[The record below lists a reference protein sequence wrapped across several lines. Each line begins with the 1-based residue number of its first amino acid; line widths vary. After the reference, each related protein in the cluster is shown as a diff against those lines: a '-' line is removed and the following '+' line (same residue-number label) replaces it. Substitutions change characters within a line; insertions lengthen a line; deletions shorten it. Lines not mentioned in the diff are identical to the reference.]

1 MMPPGFCWC
10 GDDAQMF
17 ESTTGPFGP
26 YTAANDLI
34 NCSTPDYNPDRNCG
48 GPQTPQR
55 GPGAQ
60 QFGVY
65 NIPLANNVTGCTIRS
80 RLDHDQIT

>member
-1 MMPPGFCWC
+1 
-10 GDDAQMF
+10 MF

-48 GPQTPQR
+48 GPHTPQR

-60 QFGVY
+60 QFGVF
-65 NIPLANNVTGCTIRS
+65 NIPLANNETGCTITIFEGS
-80 RLDHDQIT
+80 PPPHTHTAPNFEPN